1 MYRHHRQQCTKIPAN
16 GHLSK
21 GRSAAIARTATE
33 IAQYEEAVEND
44 ADPGMPCC
52 FDSRKSAS
60 RDDSATATTMP
71 TVPPLPGGRRLGMP
85 GPTRRYKTGRS
96 PISAHI
102 HGKLN
107 REEGN
112 PQKHGE
118 ESPQHALRAT
128 AKNRPPTLLQV
139 SSSTSTKCCLASS
152 ASCDDVGNLNFFLCG
167 EDLAGARMGVSTA
180 AAAAAA
186 ARRREQGAPALLRR
200 EHQDFG

>member
-1 MYRHHRQQCTKIPAN
+1 MAVSANAALRCGRNHFLPFLPEPTDKRGSPGRKSSKREHIMYRHQRQQCTKIPAN

-71 TVPPLPGGRRLGMP
+71 TTDPPLLGGRRLVMP
-85 GPTRRYKTGRS
+85 GPTGRYKTGRS

-128 AKNRPPTLLQV
+128 APKTDHRHCCKSHPRPPPSAASPAQRAV
-139 SSSTSTKCCLASS
+139 MTSAT
-152 ASCDDVGNLNFFLCG
+152 
-167 EDLAGARMGVSTA
+167 
-180 AAAAAA
+180 
-186 ARRREQGAPALLRR
+186 
-200 EHQDFG
+200 

>member
-21 GRSAAIARTATE
+21 GRSAAIACTATE

-44 ADPGMPCC
+44 ANPDMPCC

-60 RDDSATATTMP
+60 RDGSAIATIIP
-71 TVPPLPGGRRLGMP
+71 TDPPLLGGRRLAMP
-85 GPTRRYKTGRS
+85 GTTGRHKTGRN

-112 PQKHGE
+112 PQKLEE

-128 AKNRPPTLLQV
+128 AKNSPPTLLQA
-139 SSSTSTKCCLASS
+139 SSSTSTKCCLDRAASR
-152 ASCDDVGNLNFFLCG
+152 DDVGNLKSSCY
-167 EDLAGARMGVSTA
+167 EKDLAGDHLSGVKKKDWQ
-180 AAAAAA
+180 
-186 ARRREQGAPALLRR
+186 RVGAGTP
-200 EHQDFG
+200 